1 MMKVILFLTAVLLSL
16 PPTASAQV
24 PISGVTGTMQLQGN
38 VDKVYDGAGK
48 VVVKTA
54 DGIEHLLH
62 INKGT
67 AVHGGDSEL
76 RGLHEG
82 TPVVVHYT
90 MEGTEA
96 SAQEIDDI
104 SASGLKT
111 TEGVVTKVDRKSK
124 TISLRL
130 ADGST
135 QTLRLSER
143 AATDD
148 GKDVA
153 ADGVETTVIIY
164 YGEENGQKV
173 AHYFKRTS

>member
-1 MMKVILFLTAVLLSL
+1 MMKPILFFAAVLLSL
-16 PPTASAQV
+16 ASIASAQV
-24 PISGVTGTMQLQGN
+24 PIAGVTGTMQMQGN
-38 VDKVYDGAGK
+38 VDQVYDGAGK
-48 VVVKTA
+48 LVVKTA

-67 AVHGGDSEL
+67 SVHGGDAVL
-76 RGLHEG
+76 RGLHTG

-90 MEGTEA
+90 MDGTEA

-104 SASGLKT
+104 SANGLKT
-111 TEGVVTKVDRKSK
+111 TEGVVTKVDRKNK
-124 TISLRL
+124 MIALRL

-135 QTLRLSER
+135 QMLRLSDR

-173 AHYFKRTS
+173 AHYFKRMS

>member
-1 MMKVILFLTAVLLSL
+1 MMKLILLFGAVLLSL

-24 PISGVTGTMQLQGN
+24 PISGVTGTMQMQGN
-38 VDKVYDGAGK
+38 VDQVYDGASK
-48 VVVKTA
+48 VIVKTA

-62 INKGT
+62 ITKGT
-67 AVHGGDSEL
+67 SVHGGDSEL
-76 RGLHEG
+76 RGLHPG

-90 MEGTEA
+90 IEGAEF

-111 TEGVVTKVDRKSK
+111 TEGVVTKVDRKNQ
-124 TISLRL
+124 TIALRL

-148 GKDVA
+148 AKDVA
-153 ADGVETTVIIY
+153 ADGVETTVIVY

-173 AHYFKRTS
+173 AHYFRRTS